1 MTTTPLPAVQSNRFR
16 YALPAQRL
24 PEGAYELSDDGTV
37 WRIPGPPLPY
47 NSSGWASM
55 WRLVHP
61 NDVRQTGMLQRNTSC
76 LTTASTAAPRVLQT
90 AKKCTAQPS
99 TEPNPWRAVQ
109 DDPPWIA
116 HRLPDRDPRQPV
128 STLPQDPRP
137 CRHHDRRG
145 QNRDGTSRPSPLDPA
160 TEQAQP
166 RQLTWDNQGWF
177 AHPSCISAATT
188 SSSTSRSP
196 RRNVALFNFASLP
209 LTCAPRRQ
217 DKSLST
223 PASLGPNDISFAP
236 LWHLPTRGRSGP
248 PGGGGMVTQNRAAV
262 DTRTASNNPQ
272 VAANNDDFSLVEDD
286 NPPTGSTRVWARTSP
301 STWPRQVT
309 SPSRLGPTNA
319 TGPVESAQF
328 PPPRAVAREP
338 NPRLRE
344 LTIDPRLRELT
355 IDLRLMELTTDPRLM
370 ELTID
375 RTSGVNAVP
384 DTSVSGKSA

>member
-1 MTTTPLPAVQSNRFR
+1 VQSNRFR

-37 WRIPGPPLPY
+37 WRIPGPPLLY

-61 NDVRQTGMLQRNTSC
+61 DDVRQTGMLQRNTSC

-99 TEPNPWRAVQ
+99 TEPTPWRAVQ

-116 HRLPDRDPRQPV
+116 HRLPDRDPRQPA

-166 RQLTWDNQGWF
+166 GQLTWDRDNQGWF
-177 AHPSCISAATT
+177 AHPSCRSAATT
-188 SSSTSRSP
+188 SSWASRSP

-217 DKSLST
+217 DKSLS
-223 PASLGPNDISFAP
+223 SS
-236 LWHLPTRGRSGP
+236 
-248 PGGGGMVTQNRAAV
+248 
-262 DTRTASNNPQ
+262 
-272 VAANNDDFSLVEDD
+272 
-286 NPPTGSTRVWARTSP
+286 
-301 STWPRQVT
+301 
-309 SPSRLGPTNA
+309 
-319 TGPVESAQF
+319 
-328 PPPRAVAREP
+328 
-338 NPRLRE
+338 
-344 LTIDPRLRELT
+344 
-355 IDLRLMELTTDPRLM
+355 
-370 ELTID
+370 
-375 RTSGVNAVP
+375 
-384 DTSVSGKSA
+384 